1 MQPRHIVHA
10 LLVLGLVSASASA
23 APQGLP
29 RVAIAAAAASSLTDC
44 RFTDLQTKLQLTGRF
59 AAVDLIDVVSAT
71 PALMVLDD
79 YAAVITWGDTEY
91 EDSVA
96 MGDVLASY
104 VDQGGGVVVAG
115 FANMTSFAGVFLGGR
130 WLTGAYEVI
139 RHTAGLQSGP
149 ASLGAVLDP
158 SHPVARNVNTLSGAL
173 VARPFLNANF
183 ALNQGRVL
191 LEWNDGRML
200 AAVSDVHPRRVDLG
214 LVPVG
219 SDCVSGY
226 IDSSTD
232 LTTLV
237 ANALEFAATGGT
249 IGTSYC
255 VATPNSSGQPASIL
269 LNGSARVVDNDLELR
284 AIGLPLGTNGYF
296 LCSRVQ
302 GFVGNPGGSQG
313 NLCLGGGIGRFL
325 QQVQNS
331 GTSGSIAIQANL
343 LALPGSMGPVSAQA
357 GQTWSFQA
365 WFRDANP
372 QLTSNFTRGASIL
385 LQ

>member
-1 MQPRHIVHA
+1 MQ
-10 LLVLGLVSASASA
+10 S
-23 APQGLP
+23 
-29 RVAIAAAAASSLTDC
+29 
-44 RFTDLQTKLQLTGRF
+44 KLRLTGRF
-59 AAVDLIDVVSAT
+59 AAVDLIDVVNST
-71 PALMVLDD
+71 PSIMVLDD
-79 YAAVITWGDTEY
+79 YAAVITWGDTQY
-91 EDSVA
+91 DDPVG
-96 MGDVLASY
+96 MGDVLATY
-104 VDQGGGVVVAG
+104 VDQGGGVVVTG
-115 FANMTSFAGVFLGGR
+115 FANFTSITGVFLQGR

-158 SHPVARNVNTLSGAL
+158 SHPVAHNVNTLSGAI

-191 LEWNDGRML
+191 MEWNDGRML
-200 AAVSDVHPRRVDLG
+200 AAVSNVYPKRVDLG
-214 LVPVG
+214 LVPV
-219 SDCVSGY
+219 STACTSGY
-226 IDSSTD
+226 IEASSD
-232 LTTLV
+232 LMTLV

-255 VATPNSSGQPASIL
+255 TAASNSSGQAASIL
-269 LNGSARVVDNDLELR
+269 INGSARVVDNDLELR

-296 LCSRVQ
+296 LCSQTQ
-302 GFVGNPGGSQG
+302 GFVSQPGGSQG

-331 GTSGSIAIQANL
+331 GASGSIAIQADL
-343 LALPGSMGPVSAQA
+343 LALPTSMGPVAAQV

-372 QLTSNFTRGASIL
+372 QSTSNFSRGASIL